1 MKALAMHRRWA
12 KPTEG
17 CQMHGG
23 PVGLVLGETISGEL
37 AIEIDHHLVSRDFGN
52 DRGSGYVQRAGV
64 ATSEGELSQ
73 LSDCMIG

>member
-1 MKALAMHRRWA
+1 MEASAMHCRRA

-23 PVGLVLGETISGEL
+23 AVGLVLGETITGEL

-52 DRGSGYVQRAGV
+52 NGGGGYVQRAGV
-64 ATSEGELSQ
+64 AASEGELGE
-73 LSDCMIG
+73 LSD